1 MSLRR
6 RVRSMAP
13 RAPRAMATI
22 KSRGIGGNESQDFVC
37 VPIVTRDA
45 VGRDERVA
53 AELGDD
59 DASKH
64 EVRCVFGEGGGATRA
79 MTRATARN
87 GRRLT
92 NILYG

>member
-1 MSLRR
+1 VSLRR

-13 RAPRAMATI
+13 RAPRAVATM
-22 KSRGIGGNESQDFVC
+22 KSRGVGGHELHDFVC

-53 AELGDD
+53 AQLGDD

-64 EVRCVFGEGGGATRA
+64 EVRCVDGDGRGATRA
-79 MTRATARN
+79 TTRAI
-87 GRRLT
+87 GD
-92 NILYG
+92 GWDGD

>member
-1 MSLRR
+1 
-6 RVRSMAP
+6 MAP
-13 RAPRAMATI
+13 RAPRAVVTM
-22 KSRGIGGNESQDFVC
+22 KSRGVGGNESQDFIC

-64 EVRCVFGEGGGATRA
+64 EVRCVVGVE
-79 MTRATARN
+79 TARRA
-87 GRRLT
+87 RRRARRCGT
-92 NILYG
+92 GGD